1 MDALRLLAG
10 DPQTFADKIWGSRV
24 HVHERDPHDLTGL
37 LSLADVD
44 TLLLSSGIRTPAVR
58 LVRQGTVLPASTYTR
73 SATLAGES
81 LSGLVDGRKVLAEYD
96 AGTTVVLQGLHRY
109 WPPLTELV
117 RDLELSLGHPCQAN
131 AYLTPPGAQG
141 FARHSDT
148 HDVFVFQTHGQK
160 LWEIVE
166 DDEERQLR
174 LVPGTCVYLPA
185 GTPHAARSESDAS
198 LHVTV
203 GINQLTWRSLLKDLA
218 AELLAEPSYD
228 EPLPAGYLAEP
239 EALATSLSGRLS
251 TYAALLAR
259 VDPLEVAKRRAER
272 FLTGRPSVLG
282 GGLLDLARAEEV
294 GPSTRL
300 RRRPTAACRVVPA
313 GDRVR
318 LLLGD
323 RELRMPSRLES
334 AVVYVAE
341 HDELTPADLPGLT
354 AADAVVLTRR
364 LVREGLLGIVG

>member
-24 HVHERDPHDLTGL
+24 HVHERDPHDLTVL

-58 LVRQGTVLPASTYTR
+58 LVKQGTVLPASAFTR

-81 LSGLVDGRKVLAEYD
+81 LSGLVDARKVLAEYA
-96 AGTTVVLQGLHRY
+96 AGATVVLQGLHRY
-109 WPPLTELV
+109 WPPLTRLV

-160 LWEIVE
+160 LWEITE
-166 DDEERQLR
+166 DGEERELR

-203 GINQLTWRSLLKDLA
+203 GINQLTWRSLLTDLA
-218 AELLAEPSYD
+218 TELLADPSYD
-228 EPLPAGYLAEP
+228 EPLPAGYLADP
-239 EALATSLSGRLS
+239 EALATRLAERLS
-251 TYAALLAR
+251 TYAACLDRL
-259 VDPLEVAKRRAER
+259 DPLEVAKRRAER
-272 FLTGRPSVLG
+272 FLTGRPSVLA
-282 GGLLDLARAEEV
+282 GGLLDLTRADEL
-294 GPSTRL
+294 GPTTTL
-300 RRRPTAACRVVPA
+300 RRRATAACRVVSD

-323 RELRMPSRLES
+323 RELRMPARLEP
-334 AVVYVAE
+334 AVAYVAE

-354 AADAVVLTRR
+354 ASDALVLVRR